1 MNNTTPKQRC
11 AGFTLMEVALSIA
24 VVAVGVM
31 ALFALMSSGLES
43 SAAALADTQ
52 SAIFADNVFGGLR
65 AISTDQARSGVGNWE
80 FFWHDFQTGQTNL
93 VVAMPQI
100 WEKVTDPTN
109 PFRMVPPQVLG
120 NDVQYTLKYQNIPI
134 HAQTTSEVMNHV
146 LRYQL
151 KVESRRVGLFTDAA
165 NWDVNVAEVTLKVW
179 GGEFGSW
186 ADEDAII
193 FYTEI
198 DNPGDL

>member
-1 MNNTTPKQRC
+1 MNNPTQTQRC

-24 VVAVGVM
+24 VVAIGIM

-43 SAAALADTQ
+43 SAEALADTQ

-65 AISTDQARSGVGNWE
+65 AISTDLARSGVGNWE
-80 FFWHDFQTGQTNL
+80 FFWNDFQTGQTNL
-93 VVAMPQI
+93 LVAMPQI
-100 WEKVTDPTN
+100 WEKVKIN
-109 PFRMVPPQVLG
+109 PLKLGTPQVLG
-120 NDVQYTLKYQNIPI
+120 DDIQHTLKYINIPI
-134 HAQTTSEVMNHV
+134 HSQTTSEVMNHV

-151 KVESRRVGLFTDAA
+151 KVESRRAGLFTDIL
-165 NWDVNVAEVTLKVW
+165 NWDVNIAEVTLKVW

-186 ADEDAII
+186 QDEDAII

>member
-1 MNNTTPKQRC
+1 
-11 AGFTLMEVALSIA
+11 MEVALSIA

-80 FFWHDFQTGQTNL
+80 FFWHDFQNGTTNL
-93 VVAMPQI
+93 VVAMPQL
-100 WEKVTDPTN
+100 WEKTRDPKN
-109 PFRMVPPQVLG
+109 PRRFVPPQVAG
-120 NDVQYTLKYQNIPI
+120 DDKQYTIKYQNVPI
-134 HAQTTSEVMNHV
+134 HAQTTTEVMNHV

-151 KVESRRVGLFTDAA
+151 KVESRRAGLFTDAL
-165 NWDVNVAEVTLKVW
+165 NWDVNVSEITLKVW
-179 GGEFGSW
+179 GDEFGSW

>member
-1 MNNTTPKQRC
+1 
-11 AGFTLMEVALSIA
+11 MEVALSIA
-24 VVAVGVM
+24 VVAIGIM

-43 SAAALADTQ
+43 SAEALADTQ

-65 AISTDQARSGVGNWE
+65 AISTDLARSGVGNWE
-80 FFWHDFQTGQTNL
+80 FFWNDFQTGQTNL
-93 VVAMPQI
+93 LVAMPQI
-100 WEKVTDPTN
+100 WEKVKIN
-109 PFRMVPPQVLG
+109 PLKLGTPQVLG
-120 NDVQYTLKYQNIPI
+120 DDIQHTLKYINIPI
-134 HAQTTSEVMNHV
+134 HSQTTSEVMNHV

-151 KVESRRVGLFTDAA
+151 KVESRRAGLFTDIL
-165 NWDVNVAEVTLKVW
+165 NWDVNIAEVTLKVW

-186 ADEDAII
+186 QDEDAII